1 MRRPAPP
8 VIETGRV
15 EALNHNAEGVVRGG
29 KTAFVSG
36 ALPDETVS
44 FIRRRHHRQ
53 HDEAE
58 LVTVLEP
65 APQRVAPRCAHFGVC
80 GGCSLQHL
88 DSDSQLQIKEQQL
101 RDTLLRL
108 GRVTPRRWLAPLR
121 GPQWQYR
128 RRARLGARFVAS
140 RGRSLVGFRE
150 RHSTLVA
157 ELRRCEVL
165 AAPVDALIEPLSA
178 LLTGLSIRE
187 RVPQVEVAVAEG
199 VAVLVIRTLDPPTAA
214 DEQMLLAFESA
225 HGVRIFLQ
233 PGGLATVKPLREPAP
248 ALEYTLPEQG
258 VRIRFEPSDFIQ
270 VNAELNRLLV
280 SRVIELLEPDAGS
293 QVLDLFCG
301 LGNFTLPMARRA
313 AGVVGVEGEAALVA
327 RARDNAALNG
337 IDNAE
342 FHSAD
347 LSGAACASAPWAQ
360 RRYSHV
366 LLDPPRVGAREV
378 LQLLPRLG
386 ARRVLYVSCHPGS
399 LARDLEILVHGMGF
413 ELLAAGVADM
423 FPQTTH
429 MESLALLAPPK
440 LSTDNR
446 TEGTP

>member
-1 MRRPAPP
+1 
-8 VIETGRV
+8 V

-36 ALPDETVS
+36 ALPNETIQ

-58 LVTVLEP
+58 LVAVLEP
-65 APQRVAPRCAHFGVC
+65 AAQRVVPRCAHFGVC

-88 DSDSQLQIKEQQL
+88 DSDAQLQIKEQ
-101 RDTLLRL
+101 LLRETL
-108 GRVTPRRWLAPLR
+108 ERVGRVTPRRWLAPLR

-128 RRARLGARFVAS
+128 RRARLGARVVAT
-140 RGRSLVGFRE
+140 RGGSLVGFRE
-150 RHSTLVA
+150 RYSTHVA

-165 AAPVDALIEPLSA
+165 AEPVDALIEPLSA

-187 RVPQVEVAVAEG
+187 RVPQVEVAVAETA
-199 VAVLVIRTLDPPTAA
+199 VVLVIRTLDPASAA
-214 DEQMLLAFESA
+214 DEQQLLEFERR

-233 PGGLATVKPLREPAP
+233 PGGLASVKALREPAP
-248 ALEYTLPEQG
+248 SLEYTLPAQG
-258 VRIRFEPSDFIQ
+258 VRLRFEPSDFIQ

-280 SRVIELLEPDAGS
+280 SRVIELLELDGRS
-293 QVLDLFCG
+293 EVLDLYCG

-313 AGVVGVEGEAALVA
+313 ARVVGVEGEAGLVA
-327 RARDNAALNG
+327 RALGNAALNG

-342 FHSAD
+342 FYSAD
-347 LSGAACASAPWAQ
+347 LAGAACASAAWAQ

-366 LLDPPRVGAREV
+366 LLDPPRVGARE
-378 LQLLPRLG
+378 LLPLLPRLG
-386 ARRVLYVSCHPGS
+386 ARRLLYVSCHPGS
-399 LARDLEILVHGMGF
+399 LARDLDILVHELGF

-429 MESLALLAPPK
+429 LESLALLAP
-440 LSTDNR
+440 SRTATDNP
-446 TEGTP
+446 G